1 MGYIVT
7 NQDRMSMI
15 EIMNHAWHVR
25 FQATKEKGSN
35 YTRWDIQAVNPTD
48 KTYYST
54 DGASISEAVDNWLA
68 KTGIVKEEPTTLYE
82 SKQEWVYKELD
93 LIEVTGQIGDEL

>member
-15 EIMNHAWHVR
+15 EIMNHAGHVR

-54 DGASISEAVDNWLA
+54 DGASISEAVDNWFL
-68 KTGIVKEEPTTLYE
+68 KTAREQAQVTTLYE
-82 SKQEWVYKELD
+82 AKAEIIDINESQFY
-93 LIEVTGQIGDEL
+93 G